1 MCTCVNSNSLSR
13 TGGDLTMF
21 STESSL
27 FSFATIRDFM
37 DSDMERTKHLIS
49 FLPALLSLADQ
60 EVEKFISKC
69 VPTNLGVVIVHGC
82 TACCGQ
88 CISEVCLSLLQL
100 KL

>member
-13 TGGDLTMF
+13 TGSDLTMF
-21 STESSL
+21 SPEVSL
-27 FSFATIRDFM
+27 LTFTTIRDFM

-69 VPTNLGVVIVHGC
+69 VPTNLCVVVIVHGC
-82 TACCGQ
+82 TACC
-88 CISEVCLSLLQL
+88 
-100 KL
+100 